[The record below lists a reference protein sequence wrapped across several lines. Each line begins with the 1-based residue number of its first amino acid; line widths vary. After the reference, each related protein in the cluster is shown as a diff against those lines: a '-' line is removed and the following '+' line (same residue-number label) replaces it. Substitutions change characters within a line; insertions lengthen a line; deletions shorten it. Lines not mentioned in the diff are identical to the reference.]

1 MKSVRP
7 TLADEGRGP
16 MPVGSTKAGAA
27 RLLLIVSRT
36 EQLRYTYL
44 KYVFDGETGDV
55 IVDRRVGERRRRQ
68 EPAAVEKRRGDRRE
82 RDITK
87 DLEIS
92 GWALVRH

>member
-7 TLADEGRGP
+7 TLADEGRRP

-36 EQLRYTYL
+36 ERLRYAYL
-44 KYVFDGETGDV
+44 KYIFDDETGDV